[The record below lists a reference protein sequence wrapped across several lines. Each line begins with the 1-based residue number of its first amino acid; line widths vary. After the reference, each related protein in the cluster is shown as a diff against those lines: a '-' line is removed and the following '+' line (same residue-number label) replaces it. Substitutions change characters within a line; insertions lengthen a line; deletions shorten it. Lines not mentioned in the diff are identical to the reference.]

1 MRTPD
6 WDEVRE
12 FLKHDLW
19 APDTP
24 RSTDHDYF
32 IKTLQDGEILI
43 TKVSRSGGRTMSAG
57 RFKAILADQ
66 LRVNEAQFCEVL
78 RTKKPANRPAPEPE
92 PEPVSLP
99 LWLAY
104 ELQRRGISAAAIG
117 MLDERTSTEVLDRL
131 RSGLLALNL
140 ADADSL

>member
-1 MRTPD
+1 MRTPN

-43 TKVSRSGGRTMSAG
+43 TKVSRSGGKTMSGG

-66 LRVNEAQFCEVL
+66 LRVNEAQFWEVM
-78 RTKKPANRPAPEPE
+78 RTKMRANRPAPEPE
-92 PEPVSLP
+92 PQPVSLP
-99 LWLAY
+99 LWLAR
-104 ELQRRGISAAAIG
+104 ELDRRGIPPSEIEK
-117 MLDERTSTEVLDRL
+117 LDERAAMEMLSDL
-131 RSGLLALNL
+131 RSQP
-140 ADADSL
+140 SE